1 MVIRMRLVA
10 GVVVASSDGSFGL
23 FGSST
28 ASLFMAALA
37 PLVLMPRITILVK
50 AIIGTAFCM

>member
-1 MVIRMRLVA
+1 MRLVA